1 MMQRSPSLV
10 ARQTPSNDPNMGML
24 HQELNRVPADALSAV
39 KVAMGFGDKELHSL
53 SFQDKVLA
61 LSSLLWKLY

>member
-24 HQELNRVPADALSAV
+24 HQELNRVPAEALAAV
-39 KVAMGFGDKELHSL
+39 KVSLGLGDKELHSL

-61 LSSLLWKLY
+61 SSSLLWKFY